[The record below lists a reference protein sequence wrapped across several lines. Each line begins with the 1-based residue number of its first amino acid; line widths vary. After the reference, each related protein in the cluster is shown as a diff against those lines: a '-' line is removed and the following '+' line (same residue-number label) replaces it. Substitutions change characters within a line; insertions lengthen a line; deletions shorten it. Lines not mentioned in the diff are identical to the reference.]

1 MKKVYTKP
9 EIESIDLS
17 AKELIMSGNNATDP
31 ILENNFG
38 LNIWGDETDVSL
50 PEGWM

>member
-1 MKKVYTKP
+1 MKKLYTKP
-9 EIESIDLS
+9 EIELIDLS
-17 AKELIMSGNNATDP
+17 AKELLMYSPDN
-31 ILENNFG
+31 ILDNNFG

>member
-1 MKKVYTKP
+1 MKKVYIKP
-9 EIESIDLS
+9 EIELIDLT
-17 AKELIMSGNNATDP
+17 AKELLMDTPDP
-31 ILENNFG
+31 ILDNDFG

>member
-9 EIESIDLS
+9 ELELIDLS
-17 AKELIMSGNNATDP
+17 AKELLMGPDNILGNDFE
-31 ILENNFG
+31 LD
-38 LNIWGDETDVSL
+38 IWGDETDVSL

>member
-9 EIESIDLS
+9 EIELIDLT
-17 AKELIMSGNNATDP
+17 AKELLMDTPDP
-31 ILENNFG
+31 ILDNPFG
-38 LNIWGDETDVSL
+38 LDIGGWETDVSL